1 MMVNGL
7 CSDAQKIAH
16 MKTDWA
22 DPIAKPV
29 KPEWPDLEHTRDSWL
44 VQKLRNTRVYD
55 RGKALLEPQREA
67 DREGKPVIKDGVP
80 VVADPGKPYDKLRM
94 PTFYLSD
101 EQIHAIVVFVIS
113 NRDRL
118 ISEKLTNRAT
128 TDEAKRIAHG
138 RELTLK
144 YNCVSCHVIE
154 ENVPQI
160 QQYYD
165 PTLLTDVAP
174 PSLRGEGNKVQFD
187 WLFNFFKNVEPLRP
201 LLIKTIRMPS
211 FPATD
216 QEWSDILAYFNTIS
230 VKESKDLHRHLDPV
244 FKYIDDEMKI
254 ADAKSLEGEAP
265 AEPSSASKGPK
276 PATTQAARQEPR
288 PPTAAPPAR
297 NPRDIWP
304 GDDWYTRNE
313 FASAAEYL
321 RKWSLAH
328 KQMTELQYDPA
339 KNTGVGELGRNYRT
353 ALFKARFTM
362 ELYDS
367 PYPFVEKAH
376 ASVDDARMKHG
387 EEFFHQMQCLS
398 CHQIGDPSAAGAV
411 KDPKGPNLSLVAYR
425 LQRRWTRGWVQ
436 EPPVIQVSTKMPQFF
451 SGLPIFKPDGQTW
464 AAAQGL
470 PADQIAFYNAHY
482 GATVQE
488 ETNLL
493 LDYLYAAGAKNLTSV
508 QPPKTSLPAPP
519 KPEVKATPTKTSS
532 ATKSSNRAATKATTQ
547 RK

>member
-1 MMVNGL
+1 
-7 CSDAQKIAH
+7 
-16 MKTDWA
+16 
-22 DPIAKPV
+22 
-29 KPEWPDLEHTRDSWL
+29 
-44 VQKLRNTRVYD
+44 
-55 RGKALLEPQREA
+55 
-67 DREGKPVIKDGVP
+67 
-80 VVADPGKPYDKLRM
+80 
-94 PTFYLSD
+94 
-101 EQIHAIVVFVIS
+101 
-113 NRDRL
+113 
-118 ISEKLTNRAT
+118 
-128 TDEAKRIAHG
+128 
-138 RELTLK
+138 
-144 YNCVSCHVIE
+144 
-154 ENVPQI
+154 
-160 QQYYD
+160 
-165 PTLLTDVAP
+165 
-174 PSLRGEGNKVQFD
+174 
-187 WLFNFFKNVEPLRP
+187 
-201 LLIKTIRMPS
+201 MPS

-313 FASAAEYL
+313 FAAAAEYL

-376 ASVDDARMKHG
+376 ANVDDARMKHG